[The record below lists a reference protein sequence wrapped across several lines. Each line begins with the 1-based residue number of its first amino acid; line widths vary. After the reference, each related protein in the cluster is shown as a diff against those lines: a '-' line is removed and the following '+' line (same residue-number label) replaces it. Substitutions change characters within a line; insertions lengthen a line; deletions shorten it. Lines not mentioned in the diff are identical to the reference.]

1 MDFEFTEDQGM
12 LRDSVRRFL
21 AREYTFERR
30 QRILA
35 STHGFSARMW
45 HSLAQ
50 QGIFNLGLPKS
61 VGGYGGPIEVMLV
74 MEELGRNLVLEPFVS
89 TVVLG
94 GGLIAER
101 GTVAQRAKLL
111 PKIAS
116 GRCRVALA
124 HQEAG
129 SCYVLDRVGTVALR
143 SSGLYLLPG
152 AKAAVLDAPIAD
164 VLIVSARDDSAGGLS
179 LFLVPPN
186 VPGLSVS
193 CYRTPDGRSAADL
206 TLQGVRVANSA
217 RLGSAGFALTALE
230 QATDCAL
237 AAVCAEAV
245 GVMDSIVDLAR
256 PLWRHRVTDMLLLTI
271 QARAMSHLAA
281 DRCRDSDRWTRR
293 RVLAAVKAFLAKAML
308 LVGER
313 VMELQGA
320 ATPGRPAAPLSHSVK
335 RLIAINATLGNVNS
349 EPGAPPG
356 RRIMLPG

>member
-12 LRDSVRRFL
+12 LRDSVRRLL

-35 STHGFSARMW
+35 STHGFSARIW
-45 HSLAQ
+45 RSLAR
-50 QGIFNLGLPKS
+50 QGIFNLGLPEN
-61 VGGYGGPIEVMLV
+61 VGGYGGPVEVMLV

-111 PKIAS
+111 PKIAT
-116 GRCRVALA
+116 GECRIALA

-129 SCYVLDRVGTVALR
+129 SCYVLDRVGTIAVR
-143 SSGLYLLPG
+143 SRGSYFLTG
-152 AKAAVLDAPIAD
+152 AKAAVPDAPVAD
-164 VLIVSARDDSAGGLS
+164 VLIVSARDDAAGGLS

-206 TLQGVRVANSA
+206 TLQGVKVPNSA

-245 GVMDSIVDLAR
+245 GVMDSIVAVAR
-256 PLWRHRVTDMLLLTI
+256 PLLHQRATDMLLLTI
-271 QARAMSHLAA
+271 QARAMSYLAA
-281 DRCRDSDRWTRR
+281 HRCRESDRWTRR
-293 RVLAAVKAFLAKAML
+293 HVLAAVKAFLARAVL

-313 VMELQGA
+313 AMELHGV
-320 ATPGRPAAPLSHSVK
+320 ATAAAPLIHHVR
-335 RLIAINATLGNVNS
+335 RLSAINATLGDVDS